1 MKYTKLG
8 KTDLNISRICM
19 GCMGLGNAKT
29 GQHSWTVDEETSR
42 GIIKRALE
50 LGINFYDTAP
60 VYQNG
65 TSEEYLGRALHD
77 FAKREDVVIATK
89 FTPRSQ
95 EELDQNISGQQHIEN
110 FINGSLQ
117 RLGVRSWQKQVQ
129 K

>member
-60 VYQNG
+60 VYIY
-65 TSEEYLGRALHD
+65 EIRALL
-77 FAKREDVVIATK
+77 EGLCV
-89 FTPRSQ
+89 P
-95 EELDQNISGQQHIEN
+95 
-110 FINGSLQ
+110 GSSTHWGHSTL
-117 RLGVRSWQKQVQ
+117 
-129 K
+129 